1 MNAEYESTIQSL
13 TSSKK
18 MTQLNYDTLD
28 EEQGQLKNQYNKTL
42 KQLNV
47 L

>member
-1 MNAEYESTIQSL
+1 
-13 TSSKK
+13 